1 MNRTFDNHFKKGCR
15 TAFGI
20 PGISL
25 AASFFA
31 LGALFKNSGLNAMQS
46 FLSTL
51 IGFALPG
58 QVVMA
63 ETLIVNGT
71 LLNILIAVFL
81 TNARLYPMTVN
92 LVPVIRQKNRPR
104 WHYYFLAHFIAV
116 TSWVYMLSN
125 YNKISKENRF
135 SFFLGLGATLWVLS
149 AIATVIGFYT
159 AGIISKKVFVAI
171 IFLNPIYFMCMIVS
185 VLNKL
190 HIILTVFLSIILAPI
205 LFLVTPDW
213 SVLLAGVISGIVS
226 YFFFIR

>member
-1 MNRTFDNHFKKGCR
+1 MNQTFNQHYRQGCIVGM
-15 TAFGI
+15 GI

-58 QVVMA
+58 QLVMA

-92 LVPVIRQKNRPR
+92 LVPVIRQNNRPR

-125 YNKISKENRF
+125 YNKINKENRF
-135 SFFLGLGATLWVLS
+135 SFFLGLGVTLWVLS
-149 AIATVIGFYT
+149 TIATVIGFYT

-213 SVLLAGVISGIVS
+213 SVLLAGVISGIIS

>member
-1 MNRTFDNHFKKGCR
+1 MNKTFDNHFKKGCR
-15 TAFGI
+15 TALGI

-81 TNARLYPMTVN
+81 TNTRLYPMTVN

-149 AIATVIGFYT
+149 TISTVIGFYT
-159 AGIISKKVFVAI
+159 AGIISKKIFVAI

-213 SVLLAGVISGIVS
+213 SVLLAGVISGIIS

>member
-1 MNRTFDNHFKKGCR
+1 MIKTFDNNFKSGCL
-15 TAFGI
+15 AGFGI

-31 LGALFKNSGLNAMQS
+31 LGALFKNTGLNVTQS

-125 YNKISKENRF
+125 YNRITKENRF
-135 SFFLGLGATLWVLS
+135 NFFLGLGSTLWVLS
-149 AIATVIGFYT
+149 TISTVIGFFS
-159 AGIISKKVFVAI
+159 AEIISKEIFVAV

-185 VLNKL
+185 VLNKP
-190 HIILTVFLSIILAPI
+190 HIVLTVFLSAILAPI
-205 LFLVTPDW
+205 LFLLTPDW
-213 SVLLAGVISGIVS
+213 SVLFAGIIGGSIS
-226 YFFFIR
+226 YWFFIR

>member
-1 MNRTFDNHFKKGCR
+1 MYNTFDNHFKKGCR
-15 TAFGI
+15 TALGI

-149 AIATVIGFYT
+149 TISTVIGFYT

-213 SVLLAGVISGIVS
+213 SVLLAGVISGIIS

>member
-15 TAFGI
+15 TALGI

-58 QVVMA
+58 QLVMA

-135 SFFLGLGATLWVLS
+135 SFFLGLGVTLWVLS
-149 AIATVIGFYT
+149 TIATVIGFYT

-213 SVLLAGVISGIVS
+213 SVLLAGVISGIIS

>member
-1 MNRTFDNHFKKGCR
+1 MNKTFDNHFKKGCR
-15 TAFGI
+15 TALGI

-58 QVVMA
+58 QLVMA

-92 LVPVIRQKNRPR
+92 LVPVIRQNNRPR

-135 SFFLGLGATLWVLS
+135 SFFLGLGVTLWVLS
-149 AIATVIGFYT
+149 TISTVIGFYT

-213 SVLLAGVISGIVS
+213 SVLLAGVISGIIS

>member
-1 MNRTFDNHFKKGCR
+1 MNKTFDNHFKKGCR
-15 TAFGI
+15 TALGI

-58 QVVMA
+58 QLVMA

-92 LVPVIRQKNRPR
+92 LVPVIRQNNRPR

-125 YNKISKENRF
+125 YNKINKENRF

-149 AIATVIGFYT
+149 TISTVIGFYT

-213 SVLLAGVISGIVS
+213 SVLLAGVISGIIS

>member
-1 MNRTFDNHFKKGCR
+1 MNKTFDNHFKKGCR
-15 TAFGI
+15 TALGI

-149 AIATVIGFYT
+149 TISTVIGFYT

>member
-1 MNRTFDNHFKKGCR
+1 MNKTFDNHFKKGCR
-15 TAFGI
+15 TALGI

-81 TNARLYPMTVN
+81 TNTRLYPMTVN

-149 AIATVIGFYT
+149 TISTVIGFYT

-213 SVLLAGVISGIVS
+213 SVLLAGVISGIIS

>member
-1 MNRTFDNHFKKGCR
+1 MNKTFDNHFKRGCR
-15 TAFGI
+15 TALGI

-58 QVVMA
+58 QLVMA

-125 YNKISKENRF
+125 YNKINKENRF
-135 SFFLGLGATLWVLS
+135 SFFLGLGVTLWVLS
-149 AIATVIGFYT
+149 TIATVIGFYT

-213 SVLLAGVISGIVS
+213 SVLLAGVISGIIS

>member
-1 MNRTFDNHFKKGCR
+1 MNKTFDNHFKKGCR
-15 TAFGI
+15 TALGI

-92 LVPVIRQKNRPR
+92 LVPVIRQNNRPR

-149 AIATVIGFYT
+149 TISTVIGFYT
-159 AGIISKKVFVAI
+159 AGIISKKIFVAI

-213 SVLLAGVISGIVS
+213 SVLLAGVISGIIS

>member
-1 MNRTFDNHFKKGCR
+1 MNNTFDNHFKKGCR
-15 TAFGI
+15 TALGI

-149 AIATVIGFYT
+149 TISTVIGFYT

-213 SVLLAGVISGIVS
+213 SVLLAGVISGIIS

>member
-1 MNRTFDNHFKKGCR
+1 MNKTFDNHFKKGCR
-15 TAFGI
+15 TALGI

-92 LVPVIRQKNRPR
+92 LVPVIRQNNRPR

-125 YNKISKENRF
+125 YNKINKENRF
-135 SFFLGLGATLWVLS
+135 SFFLGLGVTLWVLS
-149 AIATVIGFYT
+149 TIATVIGFYT

-213 SVLLAGVISGIVS
+213 SVLLAGVISGIIS

>member
-1 MNRTFDNHFKKGCR
+1 MNKTFDNHFKRGCR
-15 TAFGI
+15 TALGI

-58 QVVMA
+58 QLVMA

-92 LVPVIRQKNRPR
+92 LIPVIRQNNRPR

-125 YNKISKENRF
+125 YNKINKENRF
-135 SFFLGLGATLWVLS
+135 SFFLGLGVTLWVLS
-149 AIATVIGFYT
+149 TIATVIGFYT

-213 SVLLAGVISGIVS
+213 SVLLAGLISGIIS

>member
-1 MNRTFDNHFKKGCR
+1 MNKTFDNHFKKGCR
-15 TAFGI
+15 TALGI

-58 QVVMA
+58 QLVMA

-104 WHYYFLAHFIAV
+104 WHYYCLAHFIAV

-135 SFFLGLGATLWVLS
+135 SFFLGLGVTLWVLS
-149 AIATVIGFYT
+149 TISTVIGFYI
-159 AGIISKKVFVAI
+159 ADIISKKVFVAV

-213 SVLLAGVISGIVS
+213 SVLLAGVISGIIS

>member
-1 MNRTFDNHFKKGCR
+1 MNKTFDNHFKRGCR
-15 TAFGI
+15 TALGI

-58 QVVMA
+58 QLVMA

-92 LVPVIRQKNRPR
+92 LVPVIRQNNRPR

-125 YNKISKENRF
+125 YNKINKENRF
-135 SFFLGLGATLWVLS
+135 SFFLGLGVTLWVLS
-149 AIATVIGFYT
+149 TIATVIGFYT
-159 AGIISKKVFVAI
+159 AGIISKKFFVAI

-213 SVLLAGVISGIVS
+213 SVLLAGVISGIIS

>member
-1 MNRTFDNHFKKGCR
+1 MNKTFDNHFKKGCR
-15 TAFGI
+15 TALGI

-149 AIATVIGFYT
+149 TISTVFGFFK
-159 AGIISKKVFVAI
+159 AAIISKKIFVVI

-205 LFLVTPDW
+205 LFLVIPDW
-213 SVLLAGVISGIVS
+213 SVLLAGVISGIIS

>member
-1 MNRTFDNHFKKGCR
+1 MNNTFDNNFKKGCF
-15 TAFGI
+15 AALGI

-31 LGALFKNSGLNAMQS
+31 LGALFKNSGLNAIQS

-92 LVPVIRQKNRPR
+92 LVPVIRQKVDRD
-104 WHYYFLAHFIAV
+104 
-116 TSWVYMLSN
+116 
-125 YNKISKENRF
+125 
-135 SFFLGLGATLWVLS
+135 
-149 AIATVIGFYT
+149 
-159 AGIISKKVFVAI
+159 GIIIFWHILLLSLVGFICFLIMIKLQRKV
-171 IFLNPIYFMCMIVS
+171 
-185 VLNKL
+185 VL
-190 HIILTVFLSIILAPI
+190 VF
-205 LFLVTPDW
+205 F
-213 SVLLAGVISGIVS
+213 
-226 YFFFIR
+226 

>member
-1 MNRTFDNHFKKGCR
+1 MNKTFDNHFKKGCR
-15 TAFGI
+15 TALGI

-58 QVVMA
+58 QLVMA

-135 SFFLGLGATLWVLS
+135 SFFLGLGVTLWVLS
-149 AIATVIGFYT
+149 TIATVIGFYT

-213 SVLLAGVISGIVS
+213 SVLLAGVISGIIS

>member
-1 MNRTFDNHFKKGCR
+1 MNKTFNQHFRQGCIVGM
-15 TAFGI
+15 GI

-58 QVVMA
+58 QLVMA

-135 SFFLGLGATLWVLS
+135 SFFLGLGVTLWVLS
-149 AIATVIGFYT
+149 TISTVIGFYT
-159 AGIISKKVFVAI
+159 ADIISKKVFVAV

-213 SVLLAGVISGIVS
+213 SVLLAGVISGIIS

>member
-1 MNRTFDNHFKKGCR
+1 MNKTFDNHFKKGCR
-15 TAFGI
+15 TALGI

-149 AIATVIGFYT
+149 TISTVIGFYT

-171 IFLNPIYFMCMIVS
+171 IFLNPIYFMCIIVS

-213 SVLLAGVISGIVS
+213 SVLLAGVISGIIS

>member
-1 MNRTFDNHFKKGCR
+1 MNKTFDNHFKKGYR
-15 TAFGI
+15 TALGI

-58 QVVMA
+58 QLVMA

-135 SFFLGLGATLWVLS
+135 SFFLGLGVTLWVLS
-149 AIATVIGFYT
+149 TISTVIGFYT
-159 AGIISKKVFVAI
+159 ADIISKKVFVAV

-213 SVLLAGVISGIVS
+213 SVLLAGVISGIIS

>member
-1 MNRTFDNHFKKGCR
+1 MNKTFDNYFKKGCR
-15 TAFGI
+15 TALGI

-58 QVVMA
+58 QLVMA

-92 LVPVIRQKNRPR
+92 LVPVIRQNNRPR

-125 YNKISKENRF
+125 YNKINKENRF
-135 SFFLGLGATLWVLS
+135 SFFLGLGVTLWVLS
-149 AIATVIGFYT
+149 TIATVIGFYT

-213 SVLLAGVISGIVS
+213 SVLLAGVISGIIS

>member
-1 MNRTFDNHFKKGCR
+1 MNKTFDNHFKKGCR
-15 TAFGI
+15 TALGI

-31 LGALFKNSGLNAMQS
+31 LGALFKNTGLNAMQS

-58 QVVMA
+58 QLVMA

-149 AIATVIGFYT
+149 TISTVIGFYT
-159 AGIISKKVFVAI
+159 AGIISKKIFVAI

-213 SVLLAGVISGIVS
+213 SVLLAGVISGIIS

>member
-1 MNRTFDNHFKKGCR
+1 MNKTFDNHFKKGCR
-15 TAFGI
+15 TALGI

-149 AIATVIGFYT
+149 TIATVIGFYT

-213 SVLLAGVISGIVS
+213 SVLLAGVISGIIS

>member
-1 MNRTFDNHFKKGCR
+1 MNRTFNNHFKKGCR
-15 TAFGI
+15 TALGI

-149 AIATVIGFYT
+149 TIATVIGFYT

-213 SVLLAGVISGIVS
+213 SVLLAGVISGIIS

>member
-1 MNRTFDNHFKKGCR
+1 MNKTFDNHFKKGCR
-15 TAFGI
+15 TALGI

-92 LVPVIRQKNRPR
+92 LVPVIRQNNRPR

-149 AIATVIGFYT
+149 TISTVIGFYT

-213 SVLLAGVISGIVS
+213 SVLLAGVISGIIS

>member
-1 MNRTFDNHFKKGCR
+1 MNKTFDNHFKRGCR
-15 TAFGI
+15 TALGI

-58 QVVMA
+58 QLVMA

-92 LVPVIRQKNRPR
+92 LVPVIRQNNRPR

-125 YNKISKENRF
+125 YNKINKENRF
-135 SFFLGLGATLWVLS
+135 SFFLGLGVTLWVLS
-149 AIATVIGFYT
+149 TIATVIGFYT

-213 SVLLAGVISGIVS
+213 SVLLAGLISGIIS

>member
-1 MNRTFDNHFKKGCR
+1 MIKTFDYNFKRGCL
-15 TAFGI
+15 AGFGI

-31 LGALFKNSGLNAMQS
+31 LGALFENTGLNVTQS

-63 ETLIVNGT
+63 ETLIVNGS

-125 YNKISKENRF
+125 YNRITKENRF
-135 SFFLGLGATLWVLS
+135 NFFLGLGSTLWILS
-149 AIATVIGFYT
+149 TISTVIGFFS
-159 AGIISKKVFVAI
+159 AEIISKEIFVAV

-185 VLNKL
+185 VLNKP
-190 HIILTVFLSIILAPI
+190 HIVLTVFLSAILAPI
-205 LFLVTPDW
+205 LFLLTPDW
-213 SVLLAGVISGIVS
+213 SVLFAGIIGGSIS
-226 YFFFIR
+226 YWFFIR

>member
-1 MNRTFDNHFKKGCR
+1 MNKTFDNHFKKGCR
-15 TAFGI
+15 TALGI

-31 LGALFKNSGLNAMQS
+31 LGALFKNTGLNAMQS

-135 SFFLGLGATLWVLS
+135 SFFLGLGVTLWVLS
-149 AIATVIGFYT
+149 TISTVIGFYT

-213 SVLLAGVISGIVS
+213 SVLLAGVISGIIS

>member
-1 MNRTFDNHFKKGCR
+1 MNKTFDNHFKKGCR
-15 TAFGI
+15 TALGI

-58 QVVMA
+58 QLVMA

-135 SFFLGLGATLWVLS
+135 SFFLGLGVTLWVLS
-149 AIATVIGFYT
+149 TISTVIGFYT
-159 AGIISKKVFVAI
+159 ADIISKKVFVAV

-213 SVLLAGVISGIVS
+213 SVLLAGVISGIIS

>member
-1 MNRTFDNHFKKGCR
+1 
-15 TAFGI
+15 
-20 PGISL
+20 
-25 AASFFA
+25 
-31 LGALFKNSGLNAMQS
+31 MQS

-149 AIATVIGFYT
+149 TIATVIGFYT

-213 SVLLAGVISGIVS
+213 SVLLAGVISGIIS

>member
-1 MNRTFDNHFKKGCR
+1 MNKTFDNNFKEGCL
-15 TAFGI
+15 TALGI

-31 LGALFKNSGLNAMQS
+31 LGALFKNSGLNAAQS

-81 TNARLYPMTVN
+81 TNARLYPMTIN
-92 LVPVIRQKNRPR
+92 LVPVIRQKNRPI

-116 TSWVYMLSN
+116 TSWVYMLNN
-125 YNKISKENRF
+125 YEKITKESRF
-135 SFFLGLGATLWVLS
+135 SFFLGLGSTLWILS
-149 AIATVIGFYT
+149 TIATVVGFYT
-159 AGIISKKVFVAI
+159 TGIISKKIFVAI
-171 IFLNPIYFMCMIVS
+171 IFLNPIYFMCMIIS
-185 VLNKL
+185 VLNKP
-190 HIILTVFLSIILAPI
+190 HIVATVFLSFILAPI
-205 LFLVTPDW
+205 LFLFTPDW
-213 SVLLAGVISGIVS
+213 SVLLAGTISGIIS

>member
-1 MNRTFDNHFKKGCR
+1 MNKTFDNHFKRGCR
-15 TAFGI
+15 TALGI

-58 QVVMA
+58 QLVMA

-125 YNKISKENRF
+125 YTKISKENRF

-149 AIATVIGFYT
+149 TIATVIGFYT

-213 SVLLAGVISGIVS
+213 SVLLAGVISGIIS

>member
-1 MNRTFDNHFKKGCR
+1 MNKTFDNHFKKGCR
-15 TAFGI
+15 TALGI

-149 AIATVIGFYT
+149 TISTVIGFYT
-159 AGIISKKVFVAI
+159 AGIISKKIFVAI

-213 SVLLAGVISGIVS
+213 SVLLAWFISGIIS

>member
-1 MNRTFDNHFKKGCR
+1 MVVELHLEFQELV
-15 TAFGI
+15 
-20 PGISL
+20 SL
-25 AASFFA
+25 QVFFA

-58 QVVMA
+58 QLVMA

-81 TNARLYPMTVN
+81 INARLYPMTVN

-125 YNKISKENRF
+125 YNKINKENRF
-135 SFFLGLGATLWVLS
+135 SFFFRAWRNSLGFIYYRDCYWVLYS
-149 AIATVIGFYT
+149 RY
-159 AGIISKKVFVAI
+159 
-171 IFLNPIYFMCMIVS
+171 N
-185 VLNKL
+185 
-190 HIILTVFLSIILAPI
+190 
-205 LFLVTPDW
+205 
-213 SVLLAGVISGIVS
+213 
-226 YFFFIR
+226 